1 MAALVADLQKRMER
15 TEVGSSLATTMKC
28 LTMTTAVII
37 MYYMPIYL
45 HECLSTYVFFICLQ
59 PVTVNKDITD
69 QSTVTNKVATFE
81 CDIKINFPEITLSWY
96 KGTQKLDNNDKCEIS
111 IVGDRHILKIKQC
124 QTKDQGNYRVVCGP
138 HISSAK
144 LTVIGGYPRIC
155 ICLFCTYINVID
167 LSLYTVFILIAMHFC
182 YLFLYRA

>member
-1 MAALVADLQKRMER
+1 MSDIEDQD
-15 TEVGSSLATTMKC
+15 TT
-28 LTMTTAVII
+28 
-37 MYYMPIYL
+37 P
-45 HECLSTYVFFICLQ
+45 LST
-59 PVTVNKDITD
+59 
-69 QSTVTNKVATFE
+69 ATFE
-81 CDIKINFPEITLSWY
+81 CDIKINYPEITLSWY
-96 KGTQKLDNNDKCEIS
+96 KGTQKLDNNDKYEIS